1 MYGFWLPRFLRRRVY
16 QVVVRPTK
24 QGEFLVFPFA
34 WHRGG
39 KGYALSR
46 SLLKELDAPL
56 LAGTVIQ
63 NRGKPQNASILYS
76 KEGLVQS
83 SYVKRGLTPFGEY
96 IPFLALSEFL
106 SPFAE
111 RVVDFIPGDRRVV
124 HEISGKILGPRICYE
139 IIHDDLVRDMAKNS
153 EALIVQTNS
162 ATFANT
168 AQSAQQL
175 AITRIRAVEHS
186 KYILSV
192 STIGISAFIDNNGKV
207 IDRTLENKKASL
219 TGELFLSK
227 YVTPVNRLFR

>member
-1 MYGFWLPRFLRRRVY
+1 V
-16 QVVVRPTK
+16 
-24 QGEFLVFPFA
+24 
-34 WHRGG
+34 
-39 KGYALSR
+39 
-46 SLLKELDAPL
+46 
-56 LAGTVIQ
+56 
-63 NRGKPQNASILYS
+63 
-76 KEGLVQS
+76 
-83 SYVKRGLTPFGEY
+83 GLTPFGEY
-96 IPFLALSEFL
+96 IPLRSLSEFL

-124 HEISGKILGPRICYE
+124 HEISGKKLGPIICYE

-207 IDRTLENKKASL
+207 IDRTLENKKSSL
-219 TGELFLSK
+219 AGELILSK
-227 YVTPVNRLFR
+227 YVTPVNRFFR